1 MRKNYIVP
9 QSEVM
14 LFSSEMI
21 MDSIGIVHHSG
32 GSNSGGSGGF
42 PEDEIA

>member
-9 QSEVM
+9 RIEV
-14 LFSSEMI
+14 LQFSSEGI

-32 GSNSGGSGGF
+32 GEGF
-42 PEDEIA
+42 PEGAIA